1 MYIYGDIIDKGLP
14 DGVSWPTPTHRTVAQ
29 NLLIFNPAIRS
40 LHDLKNGVVNILNIP
55 EEKIET
61 ITVDELNMYGFDVTT
76 EIRPRGL

>member
-1 MYIYGDIIDKGLP
+1 MYIYGDMIDKGLP

-29 NLLIFNPAIRS
+29 NLLMFNPAIRNMR
-40 LHDLKNGVVNILNIP
+40 DLQNGVVNILNIP

-61 ITVDELNMYGFDVTT
+61 ISIHDLDMYGFDVTT